1 MRNWIVALCC
11 LGSLWSWAQ
20 TPPQQTPT
28 QQTPPTKKER
38 RILEIQTS
46 PLTPSKAAF
55 YSAIVPGLGQ
65 IYTRKAW
72 KLPFVYAA
80 IGGSVYGYIFNNND
94 MDRYRTAYKR
104 RLAGYADDEFAEL
117 IPDTEKLLLGMD
129 FHQRYRD
136 MSFLFILGTYMLN
149 ILDANVGAHLLQ
161 FNISDQLSFEPLLQ
175 PDLWTNQMGVGVRIA
190 AKF

>member
-1 MRNWIVALCC
+1 MRSWIVALLC
-11 LGSLWSWAQ
+11 LGNLWSWAQ
-20 TPPQQTPT
+20 TPP

-38 RILEIQTS
+38 RILEIKTS

-80 IGGSVYGYIFNNND
+80 IGGSVYGYIFND
-94 MDRYRTAYKR
+94 KEMARYRTAYKS
-104 RLAGYADDEFAEL
+104 RLAGYTNDEFAEL

-175 PDLWTNQMGVGVRIA
+175 PDIWTNRMGVGVRIA
-190 AKF
+190 TKF